1 MNTPVEPRGP
11 TATPVQT
18 IGRGLEAH
26 ERAKNSPGTFKLAA
40 LAAAPSTIAAIS
52 EITVKAAKARDRLHE
67 LRAASVT
74 AVEKHRE
81 KITAEYADLGMV
93 EHESGIGR
101 LDTLGATR
109 RKKMLDS
116 AITKFRKEL
125 NAATSEE
132 RAKLLSEQRAAKE
145 TLNLV
150 RKAWTLPVDALM
162 RSTLGSEKRATYTRN
177 LEAAGPTEL
186 ENAIRESVPTGN
198 RDLAAA
204 CLVRLDSIGK
214 ESRKLVQFSKSD
226 VAEVMVGAGFLK
238 AQEAFGLADL
248 AFAQSEL
255 AEQEI
260 TGKSASA
267 NQKIK
272 IGMMRAEL
280 ETKLGKKLDTDGNVV
295 EPEDDSVRYTG
306 KVSISESNR
315 RWFAEHGTYG
325 TGGEVNAD

>member
-1 MNTPVEPRGP
+1 M
-11 TATPVQT
+11 
-18 IGRGLEAH
+18 
-26 ERAKNSPGTFKLAA
+26 
-40 LAAAPSTIAAIS
+40 
-52 EITVKAAKARDRLHE
+52 
-67 LRAASVT
+67 RAASVS

-81 KITAEYADLGMV
+81 QITAEYAELGMV
-93 EHESGIGR
+93 ENENGHGR

-109 RKKMLDS
+109 RKKMIDS
-116 AITKFRKEL
+116 AVVKFRKEL

-132 RAKLLSEQRAAKE
+132 RAKLLSEQRESKA
-145 TLNLV
+145 TLDLV
-150 RKAWTLPVDALM
+150 RSAWASPEAILM
-162 RSTLGSEKRATYTRN
+162 LESLGSEKRSNCSRDLAS
-177 LEAAGPTEL
+177 AGPTEL
-186 ENAIRESVPTGN
+186 TNAMKLAVQTGN
-198 RDLAAA
+198 KDLAAA
-204 CLVRLDSIGK
+204 CCVRLDSIGK

-226 VAEVMVGAGFLK
+226 VAGEVAGAGFLK

-272 IGMMRAEL
+272 IGMMRHEL
-280 ETKLGKKLDTDGNVV
+280 ESKIGRKLDADGHVID
-295 EPEDDSVRYTG
+295 PEVDSIRYTG

-325 TGGEVNAD
+325 TGGEINER